1 MLKMK
6 TKIEIKNIT
15 VDYDTLD
22 DKLPALNN
30 VSLSIE
36 ENEFVCILG
45 PSGCGKS
52 TLLKAI
58 AGFVK
63 PIEGEILLNGELID
77 GPDQSRGV
85 VFQDPNLLPWYTV
98 EQNIGLGPKLNKV
111 PEKEIGIIV
120 DKYLSQVELEE
131 YKTEKVFELSG
142 GQKQR
147 VAIARTLA
155 NNPEIILM
163 DEPFGAL
170 DSFTRNKMQLMIR
183 NLWKKNNA
191 TVFFVTHDIEE
202 ALLLGTEIYVMKAGK
217 ENIVKKYQLDYTS
230 KLYEDP
236 KLKIQETLEFTHLR
250 EEINQLLE
258 D

>member
-1 MLKMK
+1 MK
-6 TKIEIKNIT
+6 NKILIKNIT
-15 VDYDTLD
+15 VDYDIND
-22 DKLPALNN
+22 EKIPALNN
-30 VSLSIE
+30 VSLSID

-52 TLLKAI
+52 TLLKSI

-63 PIEGEILLNGELID
+63 PIEGSITLNGVEID
-77 GPDQSRGV
+77 GPNQTRGV

-98 EQNIGLGPKLNKV
+98 AHNIGLGPKLNKKSN
-111 PEKEIGIIV
+111 EEINHIV
-120 DKYLSQVELEE
+120 DKFLTQVELEE

-155 NNPEIILM
+155 NNPEVILM

-170 DSFTRNKMQLMIR
+170 DSFTRNKMQTMIR
-183 NLWKKNNA
+183 SLWKKNQA
-191 TVFFVTHDIEE
+191 TVCFVTHDIEE
-202 ALLLGTEIYVMKAGK
+202 ALLLGTTIYVMKSGFD
-217 ENIVKKYQLDYTS
+217 NIVKKYSLDYTN
-230 KLYEDP
+230 KLYKEP
-236 KLKIQETLEFTHLR
+236 HLKVQDTVEFIKLR